1 MPKYPSRLAGLPA
14 EEKAKTMRKLMLL
27 GALTLLALMTL
38 SGPAWAQETQ
48 LTDVERLQL
57 NIDVVYYML
66 AAGLV
71 FFMQPGFAMLE
82 TGLTRSK
89 NAANIMMKN
98 LADALF
104 GILAYFL
111 VGFGIMYGADVAGL
125 IGTDTFALAPGS
137 YTDGLAAPV
146 AGGGIPIG
154 VDFLYQ
160 AVFAATA
167 ATIVSGAVA
176 GRMKFSGYVLLS
188 VLMTAIIYP
197 IVGHWTWGGGW
208 LSELG
213 FTDFAGSGIVHLT
226 GGAAAITTAA
236 LLGPRIGKFG
246 PDGRPRVLPGHSA
259 PLIVLGTFILFFG
272 WFGFNGGSVLAA
284 DGAAIAPVLLTTAL
298 AGSAGGAT
306 AMGYTWVRYRK
317 PDLSMTC
324 NGVLAGLVGVTA
336 GPDAFGAFPAIGV
349 GVVAGV
355 LVAASVAV
363 VDRLGIDDAVGAFSV
378 HGVCGVLG
386 LLWVGAYAS
395 EGGLLTGGGTDLFV
409 AQVIGALAITAFVS
423 VATALVV
430 LALKAAGLLRVS
442 EEEEVEGLDIHEHG
456 MYGYPE
462 MALGTQAYPGGPRT
476 DAHGTALGTVVTPPS
491 QGSAKV
497 PG

>member
-1 MPKYPSRLAGLPA
+1 
-14 EEKAKTMRKLMLL
+14 MRKL
-27 GALTLLALMTL
+27 TLLIGMTL
-38 SGPAWAQETQ
+38 FALLMLGGPAYAQE
-48 LTDVERLQL
+48 LTEIETLQL

-66 AAGLV
+66 AAGMV

-89 NAANIMMKN
+89 NSANIMMKN
-98 LADALF
+98 LADAAF

-111 VGFGIMYGADVAGL
+111 VGFGLMYGATAGGF
-125 IGTDTFALAPGS
+125 IGTDTFALMPGS
-137 YTDGLAAPV
+137 YTDGLGSAV

-176 GRMKFSGYVLLS
+176 GRMKFSGYVIVS
-188 VLMTAIIYP
+188 VVMTALIYP
-197 IVGHWTWGGGW
+197 AIGHWTWGGGW

-236 LLGPRIGKFG
+236 ILGPRIGKFG
-246 PDGRPRVLPGHSA
+246 SDGKPRVLPGHSA
-259 PLIVLGTFILFFG
+259 PLTVLGTFILFFG
-272 WFGFNGGSVLAA
+272 WLGFNGGSVLAA
-284 DGAAIAPVLLTTAL
+284 DGAAIAPVLLTTVL
-298 AGSAGGAT
+298 AGCAGGAT
-306 AMGYTWVRYRK
+306 ALIYTWARYKK

-336 GPDAFGAFPAIGV
+336 GPDAYGAFAAIGV

-355 LVAASVAV
+355 LVALSVSAV
-363 VDRLGIDDAVGAFSV
+363 DKFGIDDAVGAFSV

-395 EGGLLTGGGTDLFV
+395 DGGLLTGGGTSLMIS
-409 AQVIGALAITAFVS
+409 QITGAVAITAFVS
-423 VATALVV
+423 IMTAIVV
-430 LALKAAGLLRVS
+430 LGLKAAGLLRVS

-462 MALGTQAYPGGPRT
+462 MALGATAYPGGPRT
-476 DAHGTALGTVVTPPS
+476 GAHGAAVGATAAEAVPPRVL
-491 QGSAKV
+491 Q
-497 PG
+497 

>member
-1 MPKYPSRLAGLPA
+1 
-14 EEKAKTMRKLMLL
+14 MRKPTLLTGLTLAALMLL
-27 GALTLLALMTL
+27 AA
-38 SGPAWAQETQ
+38 PAYAQE
-48 LTDVERLQL
+48 LTDVEQLQL

-66 AAGLV
+66 AAGMV
-71 FFMQPGFAMLE
+71 FLMQPGFAMLE
-82 TGLTRSK
+82 AGLTRSK
-89 NAANIMMKN
+89 NSANIMMKN
-98 LADALF
+98 MADAWF
-104 GILAYFL
+104 GVLAYFL
-111 VGFGIMYGADVAGL
+111 VGFGLMYGASAGNL
-125 IGTDTFALAPGS
+125 IGTDTFALLPGS
-137 YTDGLAAPV
+137 YTDGLGTAV

-176 GRMKFSGYVLLS
+176 GRMKFSGYVILS
-188 VLMTAIIYP
+188 ALMTAVIYP
-197 IVGHWTWGGGW
+197 IIGHWTWGGGW
-208 LSELG
+208 LADQG

-226 GGAAAITTAA
+226 GGAAALTAA
-236 LLGPRIGKFG
+236 AVLGPRVGKFKSN
-246 PDGRPRVLPGHSA
+246 GRPSVLPGHSA
-259 PLIVLGTFILFFG
+259 PLTVLGTFILFFG

-298 AGSAGGAT
+298 AGCAGGAT
-306 AMGYTWVRYRK
+306 AMIYTWARYAK

-336 GPDAFGAFPAIGV
+336 GPDAYGAVAAIGV

-355 LVAASVAV
+355 LVALSVAV
-363 VDRLGIDDAVGAFSV
+363 VDRFGIDDAVGAFSV

-395 EGGLLTGGGTDLFV
+395 DGGLLTGGGVELMV
-409 AQVIGALAITAFVS
+409 SQIIGAVAITVFVS
-423 VATALVV
+423 VATAAVV

-442 EEEEVEGLDIHEHG
+442 EEQEVEGLDIHEHG

-462 MALGTQAYPGGPRT
+462 IALGTQAYPGGPRT
-476 DAHGTALGTVVTPPS
+476 DAQGTALGT
-491 QGSAKV
+491 SAAPEKV
-497 PG
+497 MQ

>member
-1 MPKYPSRLAGLPA
+1 
-14 EEKAKTMRKLMLL
+14 MRKLLLLTGLTLAALMML
-27 GALTLLALMTL
+27 GA
-38 SGPAWAQETQ
+38 PAYAQE
-48 LTDVERLQL
+48 LSEVETLQL

-82 TGLTRSK
+82 SGLTRSK
-89 NAANIMMKN
+89 NTANIMMKN
-98 LADALF
+98 LADASF

-111 VGFGIMYGADVAGL
+111 VGFGFMYGATAGNL
-125 IGTDTFALAPGS
+125 IGTDTFALMAGS
-137 YTDGLAAPV
+137 YTDGLGAPV
-146 AGGGIPIG
+146 AAGGIPIG

-176 GRMKFSGYVLLS
+176 GRMKFSGYVILS

-197 IVGHWTWGGGW
+197 VIGHWTWGGGW
-208 LSELG
+208 LSQLSTP
-213 FTDFAGSGIVHLT
+213 FQDFAGSGIVHLT
-226 GGAAAITTAA
+226 GGAAAITAA
-236 LLGPRIGKFG
+236 AILGPRIGKFG
-246 PDGRPRVLPGHSA
+246 KDGKPRVLPGHSA
-259 PLIVLGTFILFFG
+259 SLTVLGTFILFFG

-298 AGSAGGAT
+298 AGAAGGVS
-306 AMGYTWVRYRK
+306 AMLYTWIRYRK

-324 NGVLAGLVGVTA
+324 NGILAGLVGVTA
-336 GPDAFGAFPAIGV
+336 GPDAYGAFAAIGV
-349 GVVAGV
+349 GLVAGV
-355 LVAASVAV
+355 LVALSVAM
-363 VDRLGIDDAVGAFSV
+363 VDRMGWDDAVGAFSV

-386 LLWVGAYAS
+386 LLWVGAYAT
-395 EGGLLTGGGTDLFV
+395 EGGLLTGGGASLMIS
-409 AQVIGALAITAFVS
+409 QLIGAVAITVFVS
-423 VATALVV
+423 VATAIVV

-462 MALGTQAYPGGPRT
+462 LALGTQAYPGGPRT
-476 DAHGTALGTVVTPPS
+476 DMHGTALADKQSADSTPP
-491 QGSAKV
+491 KV
-497 PG
+497 LQ